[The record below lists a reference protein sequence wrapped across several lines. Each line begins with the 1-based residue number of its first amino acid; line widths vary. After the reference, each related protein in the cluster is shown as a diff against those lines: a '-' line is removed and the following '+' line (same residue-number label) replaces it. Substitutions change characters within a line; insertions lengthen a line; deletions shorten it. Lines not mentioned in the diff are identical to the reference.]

1 MNAILSIKP
10 QFVEEIVAG
19 RKKYEFRKKGFKK
32 PVKKVYV
39 YATTPVCKIIGEFEL
54 GDVLEGNPSK
64 IWDLTYRMSGITE
77 EYYKK
82 YYCNN
87 DIAYALEIKSFKSYK
102 EPINPYLT
110 LGKFTPPQSFCY
122 FNRDFTIWNKSR
134 LIYYG
139 KK

>member
-54 GDVLEGNPSK
+54 GGVLEGNPNK
-64 IWDLTYRMSGITE
+64 IWALTNQMSGISE
-77 EYYKK
+77 EYFKE
-82 YYCNN
+82 YYYNK
-87 DIAYALEIKSFKSYK
+87 DVAFALEIKSFKSYK
-102 EPINPYLT
+102 EPINPYSMFS
-110 LGKFTPPQSFCY
+110 KFTPPQSFCY
-122 FNRDFTIWNKSR
+122 VSNELKF
-134 LIYYG
+134 
-139 KK
+139 

>member
-54 GDVLEGNPSK
+54 GGILEGNPNK
-64 IWDLTYRMSGITE
+64 IWALTNQKSGISE
-77 EYYKK
+77 EYFKE
-82 YYCNN
+82 YYYNK
-87 DIAYALEIKSFKSYK
+87 DVAFALEIKSFKSYK
-102 EPINPYLT
+102 EPINPYSMFS
-110 LGKFTPPQSFCY
+110 KFTPPQSFCY
-122 FNRDFTIWNKSR
+122 VSNELKF
-134 LIYYG
+134 
-139 KK
+139 